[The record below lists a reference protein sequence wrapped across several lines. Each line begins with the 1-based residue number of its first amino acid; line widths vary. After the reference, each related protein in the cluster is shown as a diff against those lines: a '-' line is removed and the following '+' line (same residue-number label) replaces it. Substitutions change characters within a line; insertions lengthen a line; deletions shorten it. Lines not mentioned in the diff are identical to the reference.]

1 MKGRNV
7 RPGLEALRQQ
17 PGHALLHLVG
27 GFVRERHRQDF
38 FRPDAASGNQ
48 IGDAKSDDARLAAAR
63 AGQYQHRAFQVLNG
77 FALLRI
83 ELIEQVGHPRE
94 ALVRRT
100 HYTRRLRCCTGEVV
114 LAPEIVRRI
123 EALLETTTC
132 PSRRVPLHR
141 YA

>member
-1 MKGRNV
+1 MEGRNV
-7 RPGLEALRQQ
+7 RPSLEALRQQ

-83 ELIEQVGHPRE
+83 ELIEQVGHPRDTNCE
-94 ALVRRT
+94 PPLYARLLCECARRD
-100 HYTRRLRCCTGEVV
+100 
-114 LAPEIVRRI
+114 LAIGQ
-123 EALLETTTC
+123 LFT
-132 PSRRVPLHR
+132 
-141 YA
+141 YGF